1 MRRTQQGTSYIA
13 ILLIIIAAA
22 LMVKV
27 LVAVW
32 SPYWDNHVINTQI
45 EELLAISNNNTSPT
59 QFKNDLVQRLD
70 MNNVRDVKVED
81 LLRVSTADG
90 LQVQT
95 NYEVRKP
102 FLLNID
108 LVLKFEKSF
117 DKNSSKDK

>member
-1 MRRTQQGTSYIA
+1 MRRTQQGTSYIG

-32 SPYWDNHVINTQI
+32 SPYWDNHVINKQI
-45 EELLAISNNNTSPT
+45 EELILSSQANSSPAK
-59 QFKNDLVQRLD
+59 FKSQLSQRLD
-70 MNNVRDVKVED
+70 MNNVRDVKIDD
-81 LLRVSTADG
+81 LLRVSNADG
-90 LQVQT
+90 LRVQT
-95 NYEVRKP
+95 DYEVRKP

-117 DKNSSKDK
+117 DKNSIKN